1 MKKLIFT
8 LSLFFALTL
17 SASAQDSKMSPEA
30 LAKKE
35 VTTLSE
41 IVGLTGSQPADLY
54 RLFEQKYQTLA
65 DKNLSAERKAE
76 VNRIVELKL
85 QATLTEEQN
94 KKYAAGKAE
103 YDKVMSQA
111 VQSK

>member
-1 MKKLIFT
+1 MKKLFFT
-8 LSLFFALTL
+8 LSLLFAFAIN
-17 SASAQDSKMSPEA
+17 ASAQDSKMSAEA

-35 VTTLSE
+35 VSTLSE
-41 IVGLTGSQPADLY
+41 LVGLTGTQTTDLY

-65 DKNLSAERKAE
+65 DKNLSAERKTE
-76 VNRIVELKL
+76 VIRIVELKL

-103 YDKVMSQA
+103 YDKVMSQST
-111 VQSK
+111 QSK